1 MGLISGIVLIILGGL
16 ASYGSI
22 VAARPEA
29 KQALDALVP
38 VQGWIGLVCCVWG
51 IWVVLNFILLGG
63 LTILSIWPILWI
75 SYMAT
80 GVLEFLLGLL
90 LGYALISQY
99 ALSKNAAAQKR
110 GDQLRASL
118 LPYQTMLGYVS
129 IGVGIWT
136 IVAGLFIW
144 HA

>member
-1 MGLISGIVLIILGGL
+1 MGLVSGIVLIVLGGL
-16 ASYGSI
+16 AAYGSI

-38 VQGWIGLVCCVWG
+38 IQGWIGLACCVWG
-51 IWVVLNFILLGG
+51 IWIVLNFILLGG
-63 LTILSIWPILWI
+63 LSVLRVWPILWV

-80 GVLEFLLGLL
+80 GVLAFLLGLL
-90 LGYALISQY
+90 LGYALISQF
-99 ALSKNAAAQKR
+99 ALSKNAEAQKR

-118 LPYQTMLGYVS
+118 QPYQTMLGYLS

-136 IVAGLFIW
+136 LVAGTVIW